1 MVGTSPFED
10 LMALNESTIPFIE
23 EHQILLLEVHFF
35 FQSLFL
41 LFHGVTLANY
51 LSAFGFTFLPKFIV
65 EQ

>member
-10 LMALNESTIPFIE
+10 LMAHNESTIPFIE
-23 EHQILLLEVHFF
+23 EHQILLLEVHLI

-41 LFHGVTLANY
+41 LSHGVTLANY
-51 LSAFGFTFLPKFIV
+51 LSPIGFALLPKFIV